1 MAVYSTRT
9 QSAIRELA
17 SITRQYQDVAEGARK
32 TASSP
37 VRHKVFVSYHA
48 ADAVEVLDFIAA
60 STDVFIP
67 RAIGMEEDGSDI
79 IDSTNVAYIRQTIR
93 SKFLRDSTVTLLAIG
108 ECTWARKFVD
118 WEIYTS
124 LRSDPAPNG
133 LLAVQLPSVAGSRP
147 KLPER
152 LSLNLGKGDEGGYA
166 NYYVPPSGASTLR
179 NWIQEAFDVRTSRRG
194 LLNLG
199 GTLRERNSTCASA

>member
-1 MAVYSTRT
+1 MVLYSTRT
-9 QSAIRELA
+9 QNAIRELA
-17 SITRQYQDVAEGARK
+17 AITRQYQDVAEGARK

-48 ADAVEVLDFIAA
+48 ADAVEVVDFIAA
-60 STDVFIP
+60 NTDVFIP

-93 SKFLRDSTVTLLAIG
+93 SKFLKDSTVTLLAVG

-118 WEIYTS
+118 WELYTS
-124 LRSDPAPNG
+124 LRSDPTPNG
-133 LLAVQLPSVAGSRP
+133 LLAVQLPSVSGSRP

-152 LSLNLGKGDEGGYA
+152 LSLNLGKGDEKGYA
-166 NYYVPPSGASTLR
+166 NYYVAPGSQNPLR
-179 NWIQEAFDVRTSRRG
+179 SWIQEAFEGRTSRLG

-199 GTLRERNSTCASA
+199 GALRERNSTCEPG